1 MGPYLEDIR
10 IPTGIHTLL
19 RQINEEI
26 GKQGFVQ
33 KEGRLF
39 LPPLTKKQKMAF
51 TFFVLSGEVGEVIE
65 NLNMILTDLDYL
77 CENPRLFALDRSP
90 LKRYKLLFRSFFYE
104 FSRFEDIFGYF
115 MMWLER
121 LKIISREDRKALRN
135 DFYEMVKPMVKIR
148 NTMLHESFSVTMEGI
163 FPEEIYALEA
173 AEGIGRMLIQ
183 ADGTVIDWK
192 TIMSPVFVEH
202 RDILF
207 QEGSAVRDYCCGLF
221 DLRDDYISRPSPY
234 NPRQTPQPA
243 PQSTPTARTGQ

>member
-115 MMWLER
+115 MVWLAR
-121 LKIISREDRKALRN
+121 LRVISRKDRKTLR
-135 DFYEMVKPMVKIR
+135 DRFYAMVKPMVNIR
-148 NTMLHESFSVTMEGI
+148 NTMLHDLFSTAMEGI
-163 FPEEIYALEA
+163 FPQEIFSLEA
-173 AEGIGRMLIQ
+173 TEGIGRMLIQ
-183 ADGTVIDWK
+183 ANGTVIDWK
-192 TIMSPVFVEH
+192 AITSPVFVEH
-202 RDILF
+202 RDALF
-207 QEGSAVRDYCCGLF
+207 QEAGALRDYWRELF
-221 DLRDDYISRPSPY
+221 DLLDAYIARPSPY
-234 NPRQTPQPA
+234 NPRHTPQPA
-243 PQSTPTARTGQ
+243 PQSTPTAHTEQ